1 MKGSMNETEMTE
13 QEINMNKLV
22 ADFKVVLNDAEAM
35 LKATA
40 GELGEK
46 MRDARTRLA
55 ASLESA
61 RSGMHRIEE
70 KAVAG
75 ARATDQLIREHPYQS
90 LGIAFAAGLLISVLV
105 SRK

>member
-1 MKGSMNETEMTE
+1 MNETEMME
-13 QEINMNKLV
+13 QEVNMQKLI

-46 MRDARTRLA
+46 AREARVRLA
-55 ASLESA
+55 ASLDSA
-61 RSGMHRIEE
+61 RAGMHRVEE
-70 KAVAG
+70 KALAS
-75 ARATDQLIREHPYQS
+75 ARATDKLIRDHPYQS
-90 LGIAFAAGLLISVLV
+90 LGIAFASGLLLGALV

>member
-1 MKGSMNETEMTE
+1 MSDHEMTE
-13 QEINMNKLV
+13 QEINMSKLA

-46 MRDARTRLA
+46 AREARARLA
-55 ASLESA
+55 SSLESA
-61 RSGMHRIEE
+61 RAGMHRLEDR
-70 KAVAG
+70 AVAG
-75 ARATDQLIREHPYQS
+75 ARATDKLIREHPYES
-90 LGIAFAAGLLISVLV
+90 LGVAFAAGLLLGVLV

>member
-1 MKGSMNETEMTE
+1 MNENELTE
-13 QEINMNKLV
+13 QEVNMNKLV

-46 MRDARTRLA
+46 AREARARLA
-55 ASLESA
+55 ASLQSA
-61 RSGMHRIEE
+61 RAGMHRVEE
-70 KAVAG
+70 KALAG

-90 LGIAFAAGLLISVLV
+90 MGVAFAAGLLIGVLV

>member
-1 MKGSMNETEMTE
+1 MNENEMME

-46 MRDARTRLA
+46 AREARTRLA

-61 RSGMHRIEE
+61 RSGMHRVEE
-70 KAVAG
+70 KAMAS
-75 ARATDQLIREHPYQS
+75 ARATDKLIRDHPYQS
-90 LGIAFAAGLLISVLV
+90 LGVAFASGLLLGVLAG
-105 SRK
+105 RK

>member
-1 MKGSMNETEMTE
+1 MTE
-13 QEINMNKLV
+13 QEVNMSKLV

-46 MRDARTRLA
+46 AREARARLA
-55 ASLESA
+55 TSLESA
-61 RSGMHRIEE
+61 RSGLHRVEE

-90 LGIAFAAGLLISVLV
+90 LGVAFAAGLLIGVLV
-105 SRK
+105 TRK

>member
-1 MKGSMNETEMTE
+1 MSE
-13 QEINMNKLV
+13 QEIAQQEVNLQKLV
-22 ADFKVVLNDAEAM
+22 ADFKVVLTDAEAM

-46 MRDARTRLA
+46 ARDARVRLS

-61 RSGMHRIEE
+61 RAGMHRLEE

-75 ARATDQLIREHPYQS
+75 ARATDELIRTHPYQS
-90 LGIAFAAGLLISVLV
+90 LGVAFAAGLLLGVIA